1 MESLK
6 LRSHVGSDGL
16 LQIVMPTHLTDTEV
30 EVTIVVQ
37 PVASSS
43 QKADLSKDKKP
54 TQTHQ
59 EISEAFRQLR
69 QSISPDSL
77 SIREMIE
84 EGRRF

>member
-16 LQIVMPTHLTDTEV
+16 LQIVMPTHLINTEV
-30 EVTIVVQ
+30 EVTIIVQ

-43 QKADLSKDKKP
+43 QKDKKP

-59 EISEAFRQLR
+59 EIN
-69 QSISPDSL
+69 SL

>member
-1 MESLK
+1 MESIK

-16 LQIVMPTHLTDTEV
+16 LQIVMPTHLTDTDV
-30 EVTIVVQ
+30 EVTIIVQ
-37 PVASSS
+37 SLDSST
-43 QKADLSKDKKP
+43 QKKDLSLHNKP

-59 EISEAFRQLR
+59 EISDAFSQLR
-69 QSISPDSL
+69 QSISSDTL